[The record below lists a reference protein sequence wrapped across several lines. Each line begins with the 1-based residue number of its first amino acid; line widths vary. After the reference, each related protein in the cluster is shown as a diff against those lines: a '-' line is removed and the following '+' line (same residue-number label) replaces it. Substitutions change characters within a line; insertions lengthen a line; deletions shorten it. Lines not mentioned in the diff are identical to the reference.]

1 MLAPRLEV
9 APSLLGERNL
19 DHAAVFG
26 VALLDEQPPFDQGGG
41 RRRASFCTTAIL
53 AVAAVAVIFVFVRD
67 VKKVPVVSG
76 GRLVGALS
84 RRNVID
90 YLMGELEKIP
100 REAGGS
106 PRP

>member
-1 MLAPRLEV
+1 M
-9 APSLLGERNL
+9 
-19 DHAAVFG
+19 AA
-26 VALLDEQPPFDQGGG
+26 
-41 RRRASFCTTAIL
+41 
-53 AVAAVAVIFVFVRD
+53 IFVFVRD

-90 YLMGELEKIP
+90 YLMGELEKTS
-100 REAGGS
+100 REGGGS

>member
-19 DHAAVFG
+19 DHAAVLG
-26 VALLDEQPPFDQGGG
+26 VALLDEQSPFDQGG

-53 AVAAVAVIFVFVRD
+53 AVAAVAAIFVFVRD

>member
-1 MLAPRLEV
+1 M
-9 APSLLGERNL
+9 
-19 DHAAVFG
+19 
-26 VALLDEQPPFDQGGG
+26 
-41 RRRASFCTTAIL
+41 
-53 AVAAVAVIFVFVRD
+53 AVIFVFVRD